1 MEKKRECY
9 LDIAKVVSMIGVIT
23 VHTGAISWYEAPF
36 GIYPWGVL
44 NVFDMLGRFSVP
56 VFLMI
61 SGYLFLN
68 PTKQVSASVIFKKHI
83 PRLLCAFF
91 FWSFLYAL
99 ITSGFLTS
107 RTLSGGIGETLLH
120 DTLAGRY
127 HMWYIFAIAGLYIIT
142 PALRSLAADRKA
154 TKYFLVVSFILTYL
168 IPTLQLIP
176 IVSKCTFWFTG
187 RFELFF
193 ISGYVFYYLA
203 GYYFGTE
210 DLSLKQRKIIYVLGI
225 ASALAMFVVV
235 SYSIIRQQYPAH
247 TYHEYSNVGMPL
259 FGLAA
264 FIFFRYRFK
273 DVDPNTKKMRALI
286 KLSKIN
292 LGIYLVHDFGLI
304 VFKKIGLK
312 PVMVTPFIML
322 PLLVLADYAISV
334 CIVFVIS
341 HIPVL
346 KKWVI

>member
-1 MEKKRECY
+1 MEKQREYY
-9 LDIAKVVSMIGVIT
+9 LDIAKVASMIAVIT
-23 VHTGAISWYEAPF
+23 VHTGAISWYEGPF
-36 GIYPWGVL
+36 EGYPWGVL

-68 PTKQVSASVIFKKHI
+68 PKRQVTSSDIFKKYI

-107 RTLSGGIGETLLH
+107 RSLSGGVGEKLIQ

-127 HMWYIFAIAGLYIIT
+127 HMWYIFAIAGLYVIT
-142 PALRSLAADRKA
+142 PALRPVAADRKA
-154 TKYFLVVSFILTYL
+154 MKYFLLVSFILTYL

-176 IVSKCTFWFTG
+176 VVSESTFWFTG
-187 RFELFF
+187 RFELSY
-193 ISGYVFYYLA
+193 ISGYVLYYLA
-203 GYYFGTE
+203 GYYFGTVE
-210 DLSLKQRKIIYVLGI
+210 LSAKQRKIIYIIGIVSVLI
-225 ASALAMFVVV
+225 MFVVV
-235 SYSIIRQQYPAH
+235 SVSIMRQQYPAH
-247 TYHEYSNVGMPL
+247 TYHEYTNAGMPL

-264 FIFFRYRFK
+264 FVFFKYAFK
-273 DVDPNTKKMRALI
+273 DVNPNTKIMRAI
-286 KLSKIN
+286 IRLSKMN

-312 PVMVTPFIML
+312 PVIGSPFIML
-322 PLLVLADYAISV
+322 PILALADYAISY

-341 HIPVL
+341 HVPVL
-346 KKWVI
+346 KKLAI